1 MLTIFSAASAFILA
15 YKADIASKVIASA
28 TYDVLKNTIDFSP
41 LKERLS
47 KFFKKDT
54 DIDTYLETICSQESV
69 NTSKPQRDIEDVFES
84 VTGEKYN
91 EEMFTEIKG
100 WIKENESVLTQVS
113 KMEFSNT
120 NGFNIGVQNA
130 KKNIINI
137 SGDYKPN
144 QK

>member
-113 KMEFSNT
+113 KMKFSNT

>member
-1 MLTIFSAASAFILA
+1 MLTIFSAVSAFVLA
-15 YKADIASKVIASA
+15 YKADIATKVIASA
-28 TYDVLKNTIDFSP
+28 TYDVLKNTIDFSS
-41 LKERLS
+41 LKERIK
-47 KFFKKDT
+47 KFFKNET
-54 DIDTYLETICSQESV
+54 EVDTYLETICSQKSV

-91 EEMFTEIKG
+91 EDIFSEIKE

-113 KMEFSNT
+113 TMKFNNT

>member
-1 MLTIFSAASAFILA
+1 MFTIFSAVSAFVLA
-15 YKADIASKVIASA
+15 YKADIATKVIASA
-28 TYDVLKNTIDFSP
+28 TYDVLKNTIDFSS
-41 LKERLS
+41 LKERIR
-47 KFFKKDT
+47 KFFKNDT
-54 DIDTYLETICSQESV
+54 EVDTYLETICSQESV
-69 NTSKPQRDIEDVFES
+69 NTSKPERDIEDVFES

-113 KMEFSNT
+113 TMEFSNT

>member
-1 MLTIFSAASAFILA
+1 MLTIFSAVSAFVLA

-28 TYDVLKNTIDFSP
+28 TYDVLKNTIDFSS
-41 LKERLS
+41 LKERIK
-47 KFFKKDT
+47 KFFKNDT
-54 DIDTYLETICSQESV
+54 EVDTYLETICSQASV

-91 EEMFTEIKG
+91 EDMFTEIKR

-113 KMEFSNT
+113 KMDFFKP
-120 NGFNIGVQNA
+120 NGFNIVLNTE